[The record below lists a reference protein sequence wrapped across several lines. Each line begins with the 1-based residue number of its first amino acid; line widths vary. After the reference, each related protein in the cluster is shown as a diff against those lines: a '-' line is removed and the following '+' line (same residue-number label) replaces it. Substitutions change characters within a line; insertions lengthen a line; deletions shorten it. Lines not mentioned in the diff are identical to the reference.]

1 MLRRFFY
8 VSMICALCTGFQ
20 VASCNTLSG
29 LDPQKFE
36 STVAGK
42 PTKLYVL
49 KNKNGVEACITN
61 FGGRLVSLM
70 VPDKNGTL
78 TDVVLGHDN
87 IKDYVSIDGNFG
99 ALIGRYGNRIG
110 NAQFVLDGTTYKLP
124 KNNDEHC
131 LHGGPDGYH
140 NVVWE
145 AKQLDDQTL
154 QLTYTSPDGDAGFP
168 GKLDMTVIYRLTD
181 KNAVDI
187 QYKAVTDKK
196 TIVNLTNHSYFNLSG
211 KHNENILDHVL
222 MINADTYTPIDD
234 TFITTGEIAQVVGTP
249 MDFRKPNVIGD
260 RIDDSFQQLQYG
272 KGYDHNWVLN
282 TKGNLKQA
290 AAQAYSKE
298 SGIVMSVYT
307 TEPGIQFYAG
317 NFMEGDIKGKQ
328 GVVYPHRGALCL
340 ETQHY
345 PDSPNKESFPSV
357 VVKPG
362 DVYTSRCIYSF
373 GVQK

>member
-1 MLRRFFY
+1 
-8 VSMICALCTGFQ
+8 
-20 VASCNTLSG
+20 
-29 LDPQKFE
+29 
-36 STVAGK
+36 
-42 PTKLYVL
+42 
-49 KNKNGVEACITN
+49 
-61 FGGRLVSLM
+61 
-70 VPDKNGTL
+70 
-78 TDVVLGHDN
+78 
-87 IKDYVSIDGNFG
+87 
-99 ALIGRYGNRIG
+99 
-110 NAQFVLDGTTYKLP
+110 
-124 KNNDEHC
+124 
-131 LHGGPDGYH
+131 
-140 NVVWE
+140 
-145 AKQLDDQTL
+145 TL

-187 QYKAVTDKK
+187 QYQAVTDKK

-222 MINADTYTPIDD
+222 MINADMYTPIDD
-234 TFITTGEIAQVVGTP
+234 TFITTGEITQVEGTP

-317 NFMEGDIKGKQ
+317 NFMEGDVKGKH

-345 PDSPNKESFPSV
+345 PDSPNKADFPSV

>member
-1 MLRRFFY
+1 
-8 VSMICALCTGFQ
+8 
-20 VASCNTLSG
+20 
-29 LDPQKFE
+29 
-36 STVAGK
+36 
-42 PTKLYVL
+42 
-49 KNKNGVEACITN
+49 
-61 FGGRLVSLM
+61 
-70 VPDKNGTL
+70 
-78 TDVVLGHDN
+78 
-87 IKDYVSIDGNFG
+87 
-99 ALIGRYGNRIG
+99 IGRYGNRIG
-110 NAQFVLDGTTYKLP
+110 NAQFALDGTTYNLP

-222 MINADTYTPIDD
+222 MINADMYTPIDD
-234 TFITTGEIAQVVGTP
+234 TFITTGEITQVEGTP

-317 NFMEGDIKGKQ
+317 NFMEGDVKGKH

-345 PDSPNKESFPSV
+345 PDSPNKADFPSV

>member
-1 MLRRFFY
+1 MLRRFFF
-8 VSMICALCTGFQ
+8 VGMICALCAGNQIAF
-20 VASCNTLSG
+20 SKTLSG

-49 KNKNGVEACITN
+49 KNKNGVEACVTN

-70 VPDKNGTL
+70 VPDKNGVM

-87 IKDYVSIDGNFG
+87 IEDYVSIDGNFG

-110 NAQFVLDGTTYKLP
+110 DAKFTLDGATFNLP
-124 KNNDEHC
+124 KNNDAHC

-140 NVVWE
+140 NVVWD
-145 AKQLDDQTL
+145 AKLLDDQTL
-154 QLTYTSPDGDAGFP
+154 QLTYSSPDGDAGFP

-211 KHNENILDHVL
+211 NPSENILDHVV
-222 MINADTYTPIDD
+222 MINADAYTPIDD
-234 TFITTGEIAQVVGTP
+234 TFITTGEIVQVEGTP
-249 MDFRKPNVIGD
+249 MDFRKPYVIGD

-272 KGYDHNWVLN
+272 RGYDHNWVLN
-282 TKGNLKQA
+282 TKGSLKQA

-298 SGIVMSVYT
+298 SGIVMSY
-307 TEPGIQFYAG
+307 
-317 NFMEGDIKGKQ
+317 
-328 GVVYPHRGALCL
+328 C
-340 ETQHY
+340 
-345 PDSPNKESFPSV
+345 
-357 VVKPG
+357 
-362 DVYTSRCIYSF
+362 
-373 GVQK
+373 